1 MSDGDGQA
9 ELSGVVALT
18 KLVAGQMQAAKAREQ
33 QLSKLF
39 QDTLKS
45 LQQQQQQ
52 PTGLAPTSTRS
63 TPTSAPTPKPLS
75 QDRPMLLSTAS
86 LADFA
91 TWEEAWDNYSACQQL
106 ASHGLNTRVS
116 ALRQA
121 FDEDLRRF
129 LREGIIPIGANDDVH
144 VIIAAVKKYLRRLRN
159 PLLDRLA
166 FYNRKQ
172 SRAEP
177 FDAFYTSLR
186 ESYNA
191 CDFPDLSLCTTCSG
205 QICGGCKSILQVTHD
220 VLRDRIVV
228 GISNEETRHKLLATP
243 DLTLDAAIKLCR
255 AEEAASDTSH
265 NIPGQAH
272 VNAAR
277 KSAYQQQKRQSA
289 SNSFPKSSAAPK
301 ARVKCPNCGRSAHTK
316 SACPAIGKLCNRCKV
331 AGHFQSMC
339 PKRKKQTQIGMLKV
353 RRAQESGSDT
363 VRLATKLCTE
373 PQPVQLQ
380 WIPDT
385 GSDIDAIGIRQLSLL
400 GGFVENLDS
409 DFDDVRTAS
418 DDKLVTVGKICV
430 TLQVNDQSHDSVLH
444 VFDGLDDALLSRSS
458 LRALNFL
465 PPGWPQQVARV
476 SAPRTPSPTD
486 LVKIRSQLLEEF
498 SDVFDDS
505 TLKPMSGPPMDIVL
519 EPDAKPH
526 RVYTA
531 RPVAYAYREK
541 VKAQL
546 DDMVSEGIVETVSDP
561 SDWCHPIVIVD
572 KKGSTEKRLTVDLQ
586 TLNRQVKR
594 PTHPMRNAREC
605 LSAMGPATFCR
616 NPQGLVS
623 AGDEFNRRTDSAFDG
638 LQNFFKI
645 VDDGLVHNVSFDDH
659 LVHVRAVLQRARD
672 HGITLSAK
680 KFTFAASTVEFCGFT
695 VSSDGYTV
703 DPAKTSAI
711 QNFSTPSNRTDLRSF
726 LGLVNQCSVFTPR
739 LAELA
744 APLRPLLKTSNEF
757 VWDSVHTAAF
767 DATKAELVSPSV
779 LSFFQ
784 HGNALRLETD
794 ASVLNG
800 LGYALWQLQDDKW
813 RLLQCGSRFL
823 SDAETRY
830 AVIELELLAAVWA
843 VHKCSLF
850 LSGALFELCTDHRPL
865 IPILNSYSLDQIEN
879 PRLQRLT
886 LKLCPYQFIAKWRK
900 GTDNAFADALSRHP
914 VDTPH
919 SDEEFGENP
928 ALGAPTVRA
937 CLRQDDDC
945 RSVDLRFSELLE
957 AARADPDYQALVH
970 AVRHGFPT
978 NSANAD
984 PAVKPYLTVR
994 EHLSV
999 DSDLVLKG
1007 QRVVVPRALRSRVL
1021 QDLHAAH
1028 QGLTRAQ
1035 RRARQIVFWPIIS
1048 NDIANTVR
1056 SCEMCR
1062 LHAPSQCKE
1071 PFRVTEDRR
1080 PTLPFESVSA
1090 DLFSCQGWEFLV
1102 YADRHTG
1109 WPCVAKL
1116 GRTASS
1122 LDIIHALR
1130 RWFADTVVPR
1140 VLTTDGGPQFS
1151 SRRFADFCSRWQV
1164 DHSTSSPHFPQSNG
1178 HAESAAKAMKL
1189 LIAKTT
1195 VNGDINLFQRG
1206 LLEWRNTPR
1215 SHGWS
1220 PAQALYGRPLT
1231 SFVIAHHTSFAP
1243 EWQAESD
1250 SVDAAAAKQ
1259 SAAVGAH
1266 YDDSAHPLP
1275 PLRIGCR
1282 VDLQDPRSKLWH
1294 TSGVIVAVGRN
1305 RDYLVKVPSG
1315 RTYWRN
1321 HRFLRPV
1328 TAAVIPPAPTCTPPA
1343 SNPAANVAS
1352 PDPQPLRRSQRSRTA
1367 PNRLDIASH
1376 STKSYD

>member
-1 MSDGDGQA
+1 MQPSNFAVRRKQR
-9 ELSGVVALT
+9 LT
-18 KLVAGQMQAAKAREQ
+18 P
-33 QLSKLF
+33 
-39 QDTLKS
+39 
-45 LQQQQQQ
+45 
-52 PTGLAPTSTRS
+52 PTTFLGRRRMS
-63 TPTSAPTPKPLS
+63 TPHGSPRTSSRSDSLPLTPLIS
-75 QDRPMLLSTAS
+75 
-86 LADFA
+86 
-91 TWEEAWDNYSACQQL
+91 
-106 ASHGLNTRVS
+106 
-116 ALRQA
+116 
-121 FDEDLRRF
+121 
-129 LREGIIPIGANDDVH
+129 
-144 VIIAAVKKYLRRLRN
+144 
-159 PLLDRLA
+159 PLLL
-166 FYNRKQ
+166 RKHQ
-172 SRAEP
+172 LNVQTVVVPRTPSLHVQPLGNCAT
-177 FDAFYTSLR
+177 DA
-186 ESYNA
+186 
-191 CDFPDLSLCTTCSG
+191 
-205 QICGGCKSILQVTHD
+205 
-220 VLRDRIVV
+220 
-228 GISNEETRHKLLATP
+228 KLLA
-243 DLTLDAAIKLCR
+243 ISK
-255 AEEAASDTSH
+255 
-265 NIPGQAH
+265 
-272 VNAAR
+272 
-277 KSAYQQQKRQSA
+277 
-289 SNSFPKSSAAPK
+289 
-301 ARVKCPNCGRSAHTK
+301 
-316 SACPAIGKLCNRCKV
+316 
-331 AGHFQSMC
+331 SMC
-339 PKRKKQTQIGMLKV
+339 PKCKKQTQIGMLKV

-363 VRLATKLCTE
+363 VLLATKLCTE

-418 DDKLVTVGKICV
+418 GDKLVTVGKICV

-531 RPVAYAYREK
+531 RPIAYAYREK

-605 LSAMGPATFCR
+605 LSAMGPATYFTTLDARHGYWQIPLTEDAKALTTFITPWGRYRFCR

-659 LVHVRAVLQRARD
+659 LAHVRAVLQRARD

-711 QNFSTPSNRTDLRSF
+711 QNFSTPSNHGCADLRSF

-850 LSGALFELCTDHRPL
+850 LSGAPFELCTDHRPL

-886 LKLCPYQFIAKWRK
+886 LKLRPYQFVAKWRK
-900 GTDNAFADALSRHP
+900 GTDNAFADALS
-914 VDTPH
+914 
-919 SDEEFGENP
+919 
-928 ALGAPTVRA
+928 LGIQLTRLTVMKNLARI
-937 CLRQDDDC
+937 QP
-945 RSVDLRFSELLE
+945 SVRPLF
-957 AARADPDYQALVH
+957 ARA
-970 AVRHGFPT
+970 
-978 NSANAD
+978 
-984 PAVKPYLTVR
+984 
-994 EHLSV
+994 
-999 DSDLVLKG
+999 
-1007 QRVVVPRALRSRVL
+1007 
-1021 QDLHAAH
+1021 
-1028 QGLTRAQ
+1028 
-1035 RRARQIVFWPIIS
+1035 
-1048 NDIANTVR
+1048 
-1056 SCEMCR
+1056 
-1062 LHAPSQCKE
+1062 
-1071 PFRVTEDRR
+1071 
-1080 PTLPFESVSA
+1080 
-1090 DLFSCQGWEFLV
+1090 
-1102 YADRHTG
+1102 YA
-1109 WPCVAKL
+1109 KMM
-1116 GRTASS
+1116 TA
-1122 LDIIHALR
+1122 
-1130 RWFADTVVPR
+1130 
-1140 VLTTDGGPQFS
+1140 
-1151 SRRFADFCSRWQV
+1151 
-1164 DHSTSSPHFPQSNG
+1164 
-1178 HAESAAKAMKL
+1178 
-1189 LIAKTT
+1189 
-1195 VNGDINLFQRG
+1195 
-1206 LLEWRNTPR
+1206 
-1215 SHGWS
+1215 
-1220 PAQALYGRPLT
+1220 
-1231 SFVIAHHTSFAP
+1231 
-1243 EWQAESD
+1243 
-1250 SVDAAAAKQ
+1250 
-1259 SAAVGAH
+1259 
-1266 YDDSAHPLP
+1266 
-1275 PLRIGCR
+1275 
-1282 VDLQDPRSKLWH
+1282 
-1294 TSGVIVAVGRN
+1294 
-1305 RDYLVKVPSG
+1305 
-1315 RTYWRN
+1315 
-1321 HRFLRPV
+1321 
-1328 TAAVIPPAPTCTPPA
+1328 
-1343 SNPAANVAS
+1343 VAS
-1352 PDPQPLRRSQRSRTA
+1352 IS
-1367 PNRLDIASH
+1367 ASA
-1376 STKSYD
+1376 SY

>member
-1 MSDGDGQA
+1 M
-9 ELSGVVALT
+9 
-18 KLVAGQMQAAKAREQ
+18 
-33 QLSKLF
+33 
-39 QDTLKS
+39 
-45 LQQQQQQ
+45 
-52 PTGLAPTSTRS
+52 
-63 TPTSAPTPKPLS
+63 
-75 QDRPMLLSTAS
+75 
-86 LADFA
+86 
-91 TWEEAWDNYSACQQL
+91 
-106 ASHGLNTRVS
+106 S

-144 VIIAAVKKYLRRLRN
+144 VITAAVKKYLRRLHN

-205 QICGGCKSILQVTHD
+205 QICGVCKSILQQVTHD

-265 NIPGQAH
+265 NIPGQAAH

-277 KSAYQQQKRQSA
+277 KSTYQQQKRQSA
-289 SNSFPKSSAAPK
+289 ASSFNKSSAAPK
-301 ARVKCPNCGRSAHTK
+301 APVKCPNCGRSPHTK
-316 SACPAIGKLCNRCKV
+316 SACPAIGKLCNGCKV

-353 RRAQESGSDT
+353 RRTQESGSDT

-418 DDKLVTVGKICV
+418 GDKLVTVGKICV

-531 RPVAYAYREK
+531 HPIAYAYREK
-541 VKAQL
+541 VKAQV

-605 LSAMGPATFCR
+605 LSAMGPATYFTTLDASHGYWQIPLTEDAKALTTFITPWGRYRFCR

-659 LVHVRAVLQRARD
+659 LVHVRAVLQRARA
-672 HGITLSAK
+672 HGIILSAK

-744 APLRPLLKTSNEF
+744 APL
-757 VWDSVHTAAF
+757 
-767 DATKAELVSPSV
+767 
-779 LSFFQ
+779 
-784 HGNALRLETD
+784 
-794 ASVLNG
+794 
-800 LGYALWQLQDDKW
+800 
-813 RLLQCGSRFL
+813 
-823 SDAETRY
+823 
-830 AVIELELLAAVWA
+830 
-843 VHKCSLF
+843 
-850 LSGALFELCTDHRPL
+850 
-865 IPILNSYSLDQIEN
+865 
-879 PRLQRLT
+879 
-886 LKLCPYQFIAKWRK
+886 
-900 GTDNAFADALSRHP
+900 
-914 VDTPH
+914 
-919 SDEEFGENP
+919 
-928 ALGAPTVRA
+928 
-937 CLRQDDDC
+937 
-945 RSVDLRFSELLE
+945 
-957 AARADPDYQALVH
+957 
-970 AVRHGFPT
+970 
-978 NSANAD
+978 
-984 PAVKPYLTVR
+984 
-994 EHLSV
+994 
-999 DSDLVLKG
+999 
-1007 QRVVVPRALRSRVL
+1007 
-1021 QDLHAAH
+1021 
-1028 QGLTRAQ
+1028 
-1035 RRARQIVFWPIIS
+1035 
-1048 NDIANTVR
+1048 
-1056 SCEMCR
+1056 
-1062 LHAPSQCKE
+1062 
-1071 PFRVTEDRR
+1071 
-1080 PTLPFESVSA
+1080 
-1090 DLFSCQGWEFLV
+1090 
-1102 YADRHTG
+1102 
-1109 WPCVAKL
+1109 
-1116 GRTASS
+1116 
-1122 LDIIHALR
+1122 
-1130 RWFADTVVPR
+1130 
-1140 VLTTDGGPQFS
+1140 
-1151 SRRFADFCSRWQV
+1151 
-1164 DHSTSSPHFPQSNG
+1164 
-1178 HAESAAKAMKL
+1178 
-1189 LIAKTT
+1189 
-1195 VNGDINLFQRG
+1195 
-1206 LLEWRNTPR
+1206 
-1215 SHGWS
+1215 
-1220 PAQALYGRPLT
+1220 
-1231 SFVIAHHTSFAP
+1231 
-1243 EWQAESD
+1243 
-1250 SVDAAAAKQ
+1250 
-1259 SAAVGAH
+1259 
-1266 YDDSAHPLP
+1266 
-1275 PLRIGCR
+1275 
-1282 VDLQDPRSKLWH
+1282 
-1294 TSGVIVAVGRN
+1294 
-1305 RDYLVKVPSG
+1305 
-1315 RTYWRN
+1315 
-1321 HRFLRPV
+1321 
-1328 TAAVIPPAPTCTPPA
+1328 
-1343 SNPAANVAS
+1343 
-1352 PDPQPLRRSQRSRTA
+1352 
-1367 PNRLDIASH
+1367 
-1376 STKSYD
+1376 